1 MPVLLTDPEIA
12 ALLSEP
18 KGLPSDYK
26 KKLIMKP
33 KSGHK
38 ESEFDLKG
46 IGGSDF
52 KIIMRQSI
60 VNQLDFS
67 VILGY
72 RAPSSNSL
80 FRLRRYNGKSHHHT
94 NKIEGQTFYDFH
106 IHTAT
111 ERYQSKGFRE
121 DAYAEPSKSFFDVAS
136 AFDLMVREC
145 NLVPPDNQQTELFQ
159 GGVSK

>member
-12 ALLSEP
+12 ALLNEP
-18 KGLPSDYK
+18 KKLPADFR
-26 KKLIMKP
+26 KKLNVKI

-46 IGGSDF
+46 VSGSEF
-52 KIIMRQSI
+52 RIITRQSTR
-60 VNQLDFS
+60 NPLDFS

-72 RAPSSNSL
+72 RRADSNSL
-80 FRLRRYNGKSHHHT
+80 FRLRRYNGKGHHHT
-94 NKIEGQTFYDFH
+94 NKIEGRTFYDFH
-106 IHTAT
+106 VHTAT

-121 DAYAEPSKSFFDVAS
+121 DAFAEPSRLFFDFES
-136 AFDLMVREC
+136 ALDLMVREC
-145 NLVPPDNQQTELFQ
+145 NLVPPDNQQTDLFQ